1 MRLYQHPMSSNSRRV
16 VMTALLIG
24 QPLDLVEVSLMNEQD
39 RKLLGEINPNNKLP
53 VLEDEGFLLWESQ
66 AIMQYLCDKQ
76 GGHPAYPA
84 DLRQRAE
91 VNRWMFWSAQHWSP
105 NLSYLTYQHF
115 IKGMLGRGE
124 PDPAEV
130 ARCTLEL
137 ERFAPV
143 LDARLAGRA
152 WVAGEQP
159 TLADLSLAAP
169 LMYMEQGKLPLGSY
183 VNIQNWFKR
192 VQEQDFWQKTS
203 KIF

>member
-1 MRLYQHPMSSNSRRV
+1 MRLYHHPMSSNSRRV

-39 RKLLGEINPNNKLP
+39 RKLLGEINPNNKIP
-53 VLEDEGFLLWESQ
+53 VLEDDGLLLWESQ

-76 GGHPAYPA
+76 GGHALYPQ
-84 DLRQRAE
+84 DLRARAD
-91 VNRWMFWSAQHWSP
+91 VNRWMFWSAQHWST
-105 NLSYLTYQHF
+105 NISYLTYQNF
-115 IKGMLGRGE
+115 IKGMLNRGA

-143 LDARLAGRA
+143 LDAHLAGRD
-152 WVAGEQP
+152 WVSGPQP

-169 LMYMEQGKLPLGSY
+169 LMYMEQGKLPLGQY
-183 VNIQNWFKR
+183 VHIQKWFKR
-192 VQEQDFWQKTS
+192 VQNLDCWQKTS